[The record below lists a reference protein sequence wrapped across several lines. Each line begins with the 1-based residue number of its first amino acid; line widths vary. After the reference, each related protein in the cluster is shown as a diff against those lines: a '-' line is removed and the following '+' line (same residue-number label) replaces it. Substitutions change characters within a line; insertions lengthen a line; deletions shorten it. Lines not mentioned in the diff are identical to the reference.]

1 MKRLVSIFLLLLLA
15 AVAYAE
21 GIGSYKDLL
30 EFASACNSG
39 QSIEK
44 WRSEDGSVCLTAD
57 IDMSKVKKFN
67 GVQSFGGVFDGCGFS
82 ILNWKAQRGLFGKIL
97 DGGAVRNLKIGES
110 CSMKVSS
117 GNTEFYV
124 GFIADVNEG
133 IIENCENHGNINHRS
148 GYTEKDIYVGG
159 IAGVNKASVLHC
171 RNFGQIVS
179 KAVGAAQIGELSVN
193 LGGIAGGGF
202 LKTEMCP
209 VIAWCENLGSI
220 DFNGDSPVCNV
231 GGIQGNGFKVPVK
244 FCVNR
249 GDIMAETAAGE
260 PRNAGFISQARVG
273 GIAGMTKGDI
283 MCCDNFGKVSSS
295 GPHSPMTGGICGMPH
310 AAIVLGDC
318 VNYGTVRITNDS
330 PGSVGGIAGSV
341 NRPVHI
347 RGCIN
352 RGDVAFD
359 GFSPDRRSACGGI
372 VGSVGVKKDAKD
384 GGYVR
389 NCANYGNVTSGAGG
403 NKFENNAKAIHTGG
417 IAGWMAGSDQ
427 ATVMLKDCSNYGN
440 VTSAGGRCGNIS
452 GACVK
457 VTTGGEYPDD
467 WAEAA
472 EPMSDG
478 SNVFGRVTDTEGN
491 AVAGVVVSDGLQS
504 VQTDGY
510 GYYSM
515 RSNLED
521 AVFVYISFPSEYEIS
536 STNGRPS
543 NYRRIARYQ
552 KAVMANFKLEPRKS
566 ASDKFTLLMIA
577 DPQMRPF
584 GVDNSA
590 EAYKNSVIPDAEAFR
605 SGVNGGCYSIDLG
618 DLVYN
623 YLTAYDDYL
632 DITEGLKCPTFNVI
646 GNHDYDQTTL
656 YASRL
661 GTMHYETYIGPLHY
675 SFNIGKMH
683 FIVLDDI
690 VYNRMSA
697 NETYRSGLEDN
708 TLKWLEGDLAFIPH
722 DTPLVVCAHS
732 QLFKKRSSHSTRGLN
747 YKGYKELFS
756 RYSKVYSWAGHNHEN
771 YCYDYAGKGLG
782 LDNISCITVSR
793 ATGALRLNKYLNN
806 DGTPQG
812 YMVAEVEG
820 KSMRWYYKSLGR
832 DSSYQ
837 MKVYPPRRTDGA
849 KIVANIW
856 NYDDG
861 WSSVEWWENG
871 KKVAD
876 MRQTEMED
884 PDYVDIFTEVKNATT
899 RKYCAPQKSHNMFE
913 IMPSANARSG
923 EVHVTDKFGVTYISE
938 IQW

>member
-1 MKRLVSIFLLLLLA
+1 
-15 AVAYAE
+15 
-21 GIGSYKDLL
+21 
-30 EFASACNSG
+30 
-39 QSIEK
+39 
-44 WRSEDGSVCLTAD
+44 
-57 IDMSKVKKFN
+57 
-67 GVQSFGGVFDGCGFS
+67 
-82 ILNWKAQRGLFGKIL
+82 
-97 DGGAVRNLKIGES
+97 
-110 CSMKVSS
+110 
-117 GNTEFYV
+117 
-124 GFIADVNEG
+124 
-133 IIENCENHGNINHRS
+133 
-148 GYTEKDIYVGG
+148 
-159 IAGVNKASVLHC
+159 
-171 RNFGQIVS
+171 
-179 KAVGAAQIGELSVN
+179 
-193 LGGIAGGGF
+193 
-202 LKTEMCP
+202 
-209 VIAWCENLGSI
+209 
-220 DFNGDSPVCNV
+220 
-231 GGIQGNGFKVPVK
+231 
-244 FCVNR
+244 
-249 GDIMAETAAGE
+249 
-260 PRNAGFISQARVG
+260 
-273 GIAGMTKGDI
+273 
-283 MCCDNFGKVSSS
+283 
-295 GPHSPMTGGICGMPH
+295 
-310 AAIVLGDC
+310 
-318 VNYGTVRITNDS
+318 
-330 PGSVGGIAGSV
+330 
-341 NRPVHI
+341 
-347 RGCIN
+347 
-352 RGDVAFD
+352 
-359 GFSPDRRSACGGI
+359 
-372 VGSVGVKKDAKD
+372 
-384 GGYVR
+384 
-389 NCANYGNVTSGAGG
+389 
-403 NKFENNAKAIHTGG
+403 
-417 IAGWMAGSDQ
+417 
-427 ATVMLKDCSNYGN
+427 
-440 VTSAGGRCGNIS
+440 
-452 GACVK
+452 
-457 VTTGGEYPDD
+457 
-467 WAEAA
+467 
-472 EPMSDG
+472 
-478 SNVFGRVTDTEGN
+478 
-491 AVAGVVVSDGLQS
+491 
-504 VQTDGY
+504 
-510 GYYSM
+510 M

-536 STNGRPS
+536 SVNGRPS

-605 SGVNGGCYSIDLG
+605 SGVNGDCYSIDLG

-771 YCYDYAGKGLG
+771 YSYDYAGKGFG

-793 ATGALRLNKYLNN
+793 ATGALRLNKYLNS

-849 KIVANIW
+849 KIIANIW

-884 PDYVDIFTEVKNATT
+884 PDYVDIFSEVKNATT

-913 IMPSANARSG
+913 VMPSANARSG